1 MKNTSMSGIGVGGY
15 WNMAIRIWQII
26 DSKVELCKSCVLKN
40 MHKITLLK
48 VGALTEEKHCI
59 IRQ

>member
-26 DSKVELCKSCVLKN
+26 DSKAELCKSSVLKN
-40 MHKITLLK
+40 MHKITLLRA
-48 VGALTEEKHCI
+48 GALTEV
-59 IRQ
+59 